1 MIKNKKYNHLS
12 LINYE
17 GDVLRAYYAPFANK
31 YLIQDDKGHIVDS
44 LTRSELIEFFDGDRE
59 ITTSYGKS
67 YNFMKEHENARPKQ
81 DKIDEFLIKL

>member
-1 MIKNKKYNHLS
+1 MIKDKNYKHLS

-31 YLIQDDKGHIVDS
+31 YLIKDDHGHIVDV
-44 LTRSELIEFFDGDRE
+44 LTRGALIEFFDGDRE

-67 YNFMKEHENARPKQ
+67 YNFKKEHENAKPSQ